1 MNKEHR
7 TPIFFFAVYFFIFLF
22 LYTAAD
28 KVMNHETF
36 ENVLS
41 RSVLIGPTSAYIAWL
56 VPASE
61 ILIGITLLVPKT
73 QKTGLLL
80 SLLLMS
86 IFTIYLIFMVSSGS
100 TLPCHC
106 GGIISRMTWTQHIWF
121 NIACIVLAALA
132 LLKPNPN
139 PPEPISVN
147 S

>member
-1 MNKEHR
+1 MQSHVPGFRLTFISLIFNHIAMNKEHR

-28 KVMNHETF
+28 KVMDHETF

-41 RSVLIGPTSAYIAWL
+41 GSVLIGPTSAYIAWL
-56 VPASE
+56 VPAGE

-73 QKTGLLL
+73 QKTGVCL

-86 IFTIYLIFMVSSGS
+86 IFTIYLIFMVFSGS

-106 GGIISRMTWTQHIWF
+106 
-121 NIACIVLAALA
+121 VALS
-132 LLKPNPN
+132 P
-139 PPEPISVN
+139 V
-147 S
+147 